1 MNIFGEKLEGVTYNP
16 RPGAYAIILEN
27 GKTAAVK
34 TSTGYFLP
42 GGGIEENEN
51 YEECLKRECL
61 EEIGFKI
68 NILDFVGRAKKYFYS
83 TTRFEYMV
91 SDGYFY
97 FAELIGEQQKPT
109 EEDHELVWIRR
120 NEAKDLFFLEH
131 QAWAVEKAF
140 EVNFKF

>member
-1 MNIFGEKLEGVTYNP
+1 M
-16 RPGAYAIILEN
+16 
-27 GKTAAVK
+27 
-34 TSTGYFLP
+34 
-42 GGGIEENEN
+42 
-51 YEECLKRECL
+51 

-68 NILDFVGRAKKYFYS
+68 NIMGFVGRAKKYFYS

-97 FAELIGEQQKPT
+97 LAELIGEQQKPT
-109 EEDHELVWIRR
+109 EEDHELVWIKRD
-120 NEAKDLFFLEH
+120 EVKELLFLEH